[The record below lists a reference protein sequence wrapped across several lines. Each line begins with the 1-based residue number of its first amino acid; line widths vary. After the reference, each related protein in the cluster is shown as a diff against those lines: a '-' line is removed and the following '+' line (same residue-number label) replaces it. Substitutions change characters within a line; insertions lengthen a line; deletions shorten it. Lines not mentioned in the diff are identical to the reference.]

1 MNIFR
6 TRQKRERKSVRRKQ
20 EENSRWVKMGED
32 GDSWHMVEIIV
43 SNVKIGED
51 GDSWDKVEIIM
62 NNVKI
67 GNDGDN

>member
-1 MNIFR
+1 MLSYDCP

-20 EENSRWVKMGED
+20 EENSRWVK
-32 GDSWHMVEIIV
+32 
-43 SNVKIGED
+43 IGED
-51 GDSWDKVEIIM
+51 GDSWDMVEIIM

>member
-1 MNIFR
+1 MQYKKCHPGQILSNEYR

-20 EENSRWVKMGED
+20 EENSRW
-32 GDSWHMVEIIV
+32 
-43 SNVKIGED
+43 VKIGED